1 MRTHF
6 RNCGNH
12 FFWNSANY
20 NIQNNNFYSAHN
32 FGRQNHFGFG
42 LNRGFIPFC
51 GGVVNNFRNIMFG
64 NSMNSW
70 FGGMYG
76 MGLNNQFGCRP
87 NWFGLNLNT
96 WFMPRFTN
104 WFGMNNYFTPF
115 NNVYGLNQ
123 YNYTNLFN
131 QPLTQ
136 MDTFTSVQG
145 NNTASD
151 LTQNSSVQSAQ
162 SGAVENSLSEVS
174 SNNTS
179 VQGTQNNSSVKP
191 PKTQLNTPKIEF
203 VTDEE
208 YNSLDKSIRDEME
221 YIAKDVLDK
230 YLKTGEFKKQ
240 DLLIERVD
248 AVITNV
254 DISGKYS
261 LSSGTDNDYRLD
273 NGDVMRVSD
282 GTIITMKFTHNNK
295 EYTIKLKSNQV
306 PIGGEAQAYL
316 EKRDVKLSFV
326 T

>member
-1 MRTHF
+1 
-6 RNCGNH
+6 
-12 FFWNSANY
+12 
-20 NIQNNNFYSAHN
+20 
-32 FGRQNHFGFG
+32 
-42 LNRGFIPFC
+42 
-51 GGVVNNFRNIMFG
+51 
-64 NSMNSW
+64 
-70 FGGMYG
+70 
-76 MGLNNQFGCRP
+76 
-87 NWFGLNLNT
+87 
-96 WFMPRFTN
+96 
-104 WFGMNNYFTPF
+104 
-115 NNVYGLNQ
+115 
-123 YNYTNLFN
+123 
-131 QPLTQ
+131 
-136 MDTFTSVQG
+136 
-145 NNTASD
+145 
-151 LTQNSSVQSAQ
+151 
-162 SGAVENSLSEVS
+162 
-174 SNNTS
+174 
-179 VQGTQNNSSVKP
+179 
-191 PKTQLNTPKIEF
+191 
-203 VTDEE
+203 
-208 YNSLDKSIRDEME
+208 ME